1 MRIRVLL
8 GVGLLALSCACTT
21 ARPPDLPMI
30 TAAKYGSVHG
40 TSLDRT
46 QDVARILDGLA
57 PRVPGLVPGCVERVV
72 DLRLVEK
79 MQHESWGGATY
90 TVDDVRWMELPEGDD
105 DPRLAATMAH
115 ELVHYLLGPDWS
127 TLPGV
132 LEEGLC
138 DNVAHTLVPSAAALE
153 RAKYAIVLGTM
164 LDGSYGFAGP
174 RLIGTGSTATFG
186 DELMAYTVRAPLDR
200 TALPSFDDALR
211 YDSSDLEPIQKQGV
225 RGVLDALGYLLVNRI
240 GIDSL
245 YGLCLRARQQ
255 RLEKVPPEWLF
266 LAAGL
271 HDADHAQWRAAID
284 GLFGPAERVALL
296 KNESLQFR
304 RAP

>member
-1 MRIRVLL
+1 MRVSKLISA
-8 GVGLLALSCACTT
+8 GVLALACAC
-21 ARPPDLPMI
+21 ASGRPPDLPVQ
-30 TAAKYGSVHG
+30 TEAKYGTVHG
-40 TSLDRT
+40 STLERT
-46 QDVARILDGLA
+46 QDVARILDDLA
-57 PRVPGLVPGCVERVV
+57 PRVPGIVPGCTVRKI
-72 DLRLVEK
+72 DLRLVPK

-105 DPRLAATMAH
+105 DAHLAATMAH
-115 ELVHYLLGPDWS
+115 EIVHYFLGPEWS

-138 DNVAHTLVPSAAALE
+138 DDVAHTLVPSAAALE

-174 RLIGTGSTATFG
+174 RLIGTGPQATFG
-186 DELMAYTVRAPLDR
+186 DELMAYTVRAPIER
-200 TALPSFDDALR
+200 AALPSLEDAMR
-211 YDSSDLEPIQKQGV
+211 YNSSDLEPIQKQGV
-225 RGVLDALGYLLVNRI
+225 RGVLDALGYLVVTRI

-245 YGLCLRARQQ
+245 YSLCQRAREQK
-255 RLEKVPPEWLF
+255 LAKVPPDWLF

-284 GLFGPAERVALL
+284 GLFGPAERIALL